1 MMYLLHPRGE
11 IQNKEF
17 AQVVQSLQLLGLR
30 EQEGNGSGG

>member
-17 AQVVQSLQLLGLR
+17 AQVVQSLQLLGLGFKKR
-30 EQEGNGSGG
+30 KIN